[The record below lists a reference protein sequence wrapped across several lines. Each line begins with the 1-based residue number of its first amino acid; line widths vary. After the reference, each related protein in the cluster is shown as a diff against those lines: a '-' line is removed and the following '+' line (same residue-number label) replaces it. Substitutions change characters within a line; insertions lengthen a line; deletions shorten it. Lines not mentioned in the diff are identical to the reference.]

1 MAPYAT
7 ALAAMI
13 DPVVSTA
20 NLRRLAAAGLEGEY
34 GFFDAIDYTDRG
46 PDNLSSED
54 RPLPARGVVVPKKR
68 NRLGADYDTTW
79 ARTPVAAAARAV
91 ITEVPLR
98 LMVRGIALGQVG
110 SHNLGV
116 LLWKE
121 VRVALLNGVALGA
134 VLGAVVLAWF
144 GNPLLSV
151 VIAVAMT
158 LNMLFAAT
166 AGVLVPLG
174 LKRAGFD
181 PALASSIFL
190 TTVTDVMG
198 FFTFLGLATLLLLG

>member
-1 MAPYAT
+1 
-7 ALAAMI
+7 
-13 DPVVSTA
+13 
-20 NLRRLAAAGLEGEY
+20 
-34 GFFDAIDYTDRG
+34 
-46 PDNLSSED
+46 
-54 RPLPARGVVVPKKR
+54 
-68 NRLGADYDTTW
+68 
-79 ARTPVAAAARAV
+79 
-91 ITEVPLR
+91 
-98 LMVRGIALGQVG
+98 
-110 SHNLGV
+110 
-116 LLWKE
+116 
-121 VRVALLNGVALGA
+121 

-166 AGVLVPLG
+166 AGVRVPLG